1 MALETTY
8 MDFDQMKR
16 VSEGFQDAAEVLNNV
31 AKVMEHL
38 MTVLKMTAFIGLVGG
53 AVVERYLSI
62 IKPRI
67 EALGKQFQ
75 DLSEEINGAMDA
87 FRQAQEAGNSI

>member
-1 MALETTY
+1 MALTTSY

-31 AKVMEHL
+31 ARVLEHL

-53 AVVERYLSI
+53 AVVERYLAM

-67 EALGKQFQ
+67 EEMGKNF
-75 DLSEEINGAMDA
+75 LEMSEDINGAMEA
-87 FRQAQEAGNSI
+87 FRAAQEAGNSI

>member
-16 VSEGFQDAAEVLNNV
+16 ISDGFQDASEVLLNV
-31 AKVMEHL
+31 ARVLEHL
-38 MTVLKMTAFIGLVGG
+38 MTVLRMTAFVGLVGG
-53 AVVERYLSI
+53 AVVERYISI

-67 EALGKQFQ
+67 EELGKQFQ
-75 DLSEEINGAMDA
+75 EMSEDINGAMDA
-87 FRQAQEAGNSI
+87 FRAAQEAGNSV